1 MFFTG
6 IVLSHLI
13 LFSYSP
19 VECGL
24 LIPEELPSFL
34 SLLYSIVP
42 PLRIGKDSRF
52 GAGFRIGPNADLQFL
67 VELGP
72 QQNTLPIGPG
82 PPGDI
87 DDALPGVRRHV
98 GSTTKP
104 PPPPPTRRRLPP
116 APTRNNWGLNYIPNR
131 RQKEPINQTVP
142 NNFKSDAAKLS
153 WRGKSQSQNDVKHQ
167 TSASIQRKIVRL
179 PDSLIVYNN
188 TQLATNTDV
197 EMINNSQE
205 NYGNTVSVEDRNKV
219 QKLTNKEQSTNNIS
233 NKNNGLSSNYL
244 EETVQ
249 SLRKSE
255 KKRNEQFQQ
264 QQQQTNQRPRAL
276 RDWVFSWFDGLKP
289 PKSATA

>member
-1 MFFTG
+1 MLFTG
-6 IVLSHLI
+6 IVLTHLL

-82 PPGDI
+82 PSGDI

-98 GSTTKP
+98 ASSTTLTP
-104 PPPPPTRRRLPP
+104 PPRRRPS
-116 APTRNNWGLNYIPNR
+116 PTRNNWGLNYIPNR
-131 RQKEPINQTVP
+131 RHKEPINQTVP
-142 NNFKSDAAKLS
+142 NNSKSETTKLF

-179 PDSLIVYNN
+179 PDSLIVYNT
-188 TQLATNTDV
+188 TQKLATNSDV
-197 EMINNSQE
+197 EMINNLQE
-205 NYGNTVSVEDRNKV
+205 NYGAAVSVEDRNKV
-219 QKLTNKEQSTNNIS
+219 QKLKNKEQSTNTLI
-233 NKNNGLSSNYL
+233 NNGFTSNHIL
-244 EETVQ
+244 EESIQNRT
-249 SLRKSE
+249 SAIKSE
-255 KKRNEQFQQ
+255 KKRNEQL
-264 QQQQTNQRPRAL
+264 QQQTNQRPRAL

-289 PKSATA
+289 PKSTSA